1 LLDLREGLDSRER
14 LFHAHFRPL
23 HLDQESRSE
32 SCSHCDAAP
41 PQLYVATDAETSFP
55 WLEQITFLNGF
66 GDDNPPAEAIYA
78 EYAQSEC
85 N

>member
-1 LLDLREGLDSRER
+1 MMLPRRNFMAQPMLKR
-14 LFHAHFRPL
+14 
-23 HLDQESRSE
+23 RSVVGA
-32 SCSHCDAAP
+32 D
-41 PQLYVATDAETSFP
+41 
-55 WLEQITFLNGF
+55 TFLNGF